1 MARHSIRV
9 VFDPERGD
17 FTRVSIEP
25 GAPMLDPSQANYRVL
40 ARWLGEETVA
50 EPILSP
56 DERSVSFHVTREG
69 KRQLELRALPMTAE
83 ELDGEYA
90 PALAEIERKLQEA
103 TWNNDGER
111 ALLKRALENWNFL
124 KSPEGRDARL
134 AHWFKYEAGQ
144 GQWRPLWCW
153 GYMLRHE
160 AIPFPC
166 TVLLNLV
173 AVTQHFAIPCAACTL
188 FVHRQAATG
197 GKPRCP
203 HCRGAVADPKPFPVG
218 ARNISTGGTG
228 VPRSKLLAGGV
239 AAAALL
245 MLGLLWWLNRP
256 DDKETKPA
264 PPTPNPGKLAQSQ
277 PQTPHGPSRPGAGS
291 EGQGSK
297 GNPNGQGGDQPHGGP
312 DAKSHGDDFSSPA
325 VAHNSQRS
333 GDGTAPSSESSS
345 EGSLPV
351 ATTSGDEKPTASAR
365 KEQDGR
371 TATSDASGDE
381 KPTASARKEQDG
393 RTATSDASGDEKST
407 ASARKEQDGRTAT
420 SDASGD
426 EKSTASARRSKTG
439 VRRRA
444 TRAGMRN
451 RPLRHA
457 RSKTGVRRRATRAGM
472 RNRPLHQGSPNAK
485 LRRATR
491 AGMRNR
497 PLRQNRRETRAR
509 GNPAAAR
516 RTDQSKTRGDRRA
529 RSKFPCRPSSP
540 GGAGMEPSR
549 SGSWFRATF
558 RRVACVIAFSIP
570 SPPGSPRNQ
579 TGRPR
584 NEAARAGDK
593 PVPNWSAPLRP
604 TEDNQA
610 YNLNLQVETPDGK
623 TVQRPLRLNVESNV
637 KVKLDAPKTP

>member
-1 MARHSIRV
+1 
-9 VFDPERGD
+9 
-17 FTRVSIEP
+17 
-25 GAPMLDPSQANYRVL
+25 
-40 ARWLGEETVA
+40 
-50 EPILSP
+50 
-56 DERSVSFHVTREG
+56 
-69 KRQLELRALPMTAE
+69 MTAE

-124 KSPEGRDARL
+124 KSPEGRNARL

-160 AIPFPC
+160 AIPFP
-166 TVLLNLV
+166 VML
-173 AVTQHFAIPCAACTL
+173 CANPSCATL

-371 TATSDASGDE
+371 TATSA
-381 KPTASARKEQDG
+381 
-393 RTATSDASGDEKST
+393 TATSDASGDEKST

-426 EKSTASARRSKTG
+426 EKSTASARKEQDGRTATSNASGDEKSTTSSRESQRKTAASDASGDEKSAASSKSAQNQGARKSGGGEENRPIEDTG
-439 VRRRA
+439 GQEGPVQVSLSPEQPRRRGDGA
-444 TRAGMRN
+444 IEVRILVQGDFPSGRV
-451 RPLRHA
+451 RYRLLDPLAPRI
-457 RSKTGVRRRATRAGM
+457 T
-472 RNRPLHQGSPNAK
+472 PEPNWTTAK
-485 LRRATR
+485 
-491 AGMRNR
+491 
-497 PLRQNRRETRAR
+497 
-509 GNPAAAR
+509 
-516 RTDQSKTRGDRRA
+516 
-529 RSKFPCRPSSP
+529 
-540 GGAGMEPSR
+540 R
-549 SGSWFRATF
+549 SGEGGRQASAEL
-558 RRVACVIAFSIP
+558 V
-570 SPPGSPRNQ
+570 SP
-579 TGRPR
+579 
-584 NEAARAGDK
+584 
-593 PVPNWSAPLRP
+593 PLRP

>member
-25 GAPMLDPSQANYRVL
+25 GAPMLDPGQANYCVL
-40 ARWLGEETVA
+40 ARWLGSETVA

-69 KRQLELRALPMTAE
+69 KRQLEIRALPMTAE

-160 AIPFPC
+160 AIPFP
-166 TVLLNLV
+166 VML
-173 AVTQHFAIPCAACTL
+173 CANPSCATL

-203 HCRGAVADPKPFPVG
+203 HCRGPVADPKPLPMG
-218 ARNISTGGTG
+218 ATNGLTGGTG
-228 VPRSKLLAGGV
+228 VLRSRLLAGGV
-239 AAAALL
+239 AGAALL

-264 PPTPNPGKLAQSQ
+264 PPAPNPGKLARNQ
-277 PQTPHGPSRPGAGS
+277 PQTPHRPSRDNAGS

-297 GNPNGQGGDQPHGGP
+297 GNPNERCVDQPPGGP
-312 DAKSHGDDFSSPA
+312 DDKSHGDDFSSPA
-325 VAHNSQRS
+325 VAHKPQRS
-333 GDGTAPSSESSS
+333 GDGPAPSSESSS
-345 EGSLPV
+345 EGGLPV
-351 ATTSGDEKPTASAR
+351 ATTSGNEKPTAPTQ
-365 KEQDGR
+365 KEQDDR
-371 TATSDASGDE
+371 TAASDASGGE
-381 KPTASARKEQDG
+381 ESAASSRETQRK
-393 RTATSDASGDEKST
+393 RAASDASGDEKSAASLESARNQGVRKSGGDEENRPIEDT
-407 ASARKEQDGRTAT
+407 GGREGPVQVSLSPEQPRRRGDGAIEVRILVQGDFPSGRVRYRLLDPLAHTTTPEPNWTTAKRSGEGGRQASAEL
-420 SDASGD
+420 
-426 EKSTASARRSKTG
+426 
-439 VRRRA
+439 V
-444 TRAGMRN
+444 
-451 RPLRHA
+451 
-457 RSKTGVRRRATRAGM
+457 
-472 RNRPLHQGSPNAK
+472 SP
-485 LRRATR
+485 
-491 AGMRNR
+491 
-497 PLRQNRRETRAR
+497 
-509 GNPAAAR
+509 
-516 RTDQSKTRGDRRA
+516 
-529 RSKFPCRPSSP
+529 
-540 GGAGMEPSR
+540 
-549 SGSWFRATF
+549 
-558 RRVACVIAFSIP
+558 
-570 SPPGSPRNQ
+570 
-579 TGRPR
+579 
-584 NEAARAGDK
+584 
-593 PVPNWSAPLRP
+593 PLRP